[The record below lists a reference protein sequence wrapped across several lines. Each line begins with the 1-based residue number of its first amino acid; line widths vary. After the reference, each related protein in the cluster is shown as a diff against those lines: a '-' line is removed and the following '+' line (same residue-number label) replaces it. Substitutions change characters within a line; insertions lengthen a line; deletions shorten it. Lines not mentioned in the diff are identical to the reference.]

1 MSAVLKDNRIT
12 VEEYLEGELVSVI
25 KHEYEDGYAYAMAGA
40 SKNHQ
45 SIADNVLGE
54 IRQHLKTMSC
64 RPFGADIKIKVAGK
78 FYYPDMMV
86 VCEDES
92 DSAYYT
98 ESPILIVEVLSDS
111 TKQRDKTVKK
121 IAYQS
126 LPSLQEYV
134 LIEQD
139 FVDVEVC
146 RRSAQWQ
153 SQHYLSGDEVWF
165 ESIGFKLPIEEVY
178 RWVENLG
185 EKKALQDIETQRLL
199 SENNN
204 NN

>member
-1 MSAVLKDNRIT
+1 MSAVLKDNRISI
-12 VEEYLEGELVSVI
+12 EEYLAGELISDI
-25 KHEYEDGYAYAMAGA
+25 KNEYEDGYVYAMAGV

-45 SIADNVLGE
+45 SIADNVLAN
-54 IRQHLKTMSC
+54 IHLHLRGMHC
-64 RPFGADIKIKVAGK
+64 RPFGADVKIKVAGK

-86 VCEDES
+86 VCEDNS

-98 ESPILIVEVLSDS
+98 ESPVLIVEVLSDS

-121 IAYQS
+121 LAYQS

-153 SQHYLSGDEVWF
+153 SQHYLAGDEVWF
-165 ESIGFKLPIEEVY
+165 ESIDFKLPIEEVY
-178 RWVENLG
+178 RWVEN
-185 EKKALQDIETQRLL
+185 EAVKKALADVETQGLF
-199 SENNN
+199 SDNHENN
-204 NN
+204 

>member
-1 MSAVLKDNRIT
+1 MNAVLKDHKIT
-12 VEEYLEGELVSVI
+12 VEEYLAGELVSDI
-25 KHEYEDGYAYAMAGA
+25 KHEYEDGYVYAMAGV

-45 SIADNVLGE
+45 SIAGNVLAE
-54 IRQHLKTMSC
+54 IRQHLKTTRC
-64 RPFGADIKIKVAGK
+64 RPFGTDVKIKVAGK

-86 VCEDES
+86 VCEDNS

-98 ESPILIVEVLSDS
+98 ESPVLIVEVLSDS

-121 IAYQS
+121 LAYQS

-153 SQHYLSGDEVWF
+153 SQHYLAGDEVWF
-165 ESIGFKLPIEEVY
+165 ESIDFKLPIEEVY
-178 RWVENLG
+178 RWVEN
-185 EKKALQDIETQRLL
+185 EAVKKALADVETQGLF
-199 SENNN
+199 SDNHENN
-204 NN
+204 

>member
-1 MSAVLKDNRIT
+1 MNAVLKDNRISI
-12 VEEYLEGELVSVI
+12 EDYLAGELVSEI
-25 KHEYEDGYAYAMAGA
+25 KHEYEEGYVYAMAGA

-54 IRQHLKTMSC
+54 IRQHLKTTRC
-64 RPFGADIKIKVAGK
+64 RPFGTDVKIKVAGK

-86 VCEDES
+86 VCEDQS
-92 DSAYYT
+92 DSPYYT
-98 ESPILIVEVLSDS
+98 ESPVLIVEVLSDS

-126 LPSLQEYV
+126 LPSLREYV

-153 SQHYLSGDEVWF
+153 SQHYLLGDEVWF
-165 ESIGFKLPIEEVY
+165 ESLDFKLPVEEIY
-178 RWVENLG
+178 RWVENEEMREFLQAI
-185 EKKALQDIETQRLL
+185 EKKA
-199 SENNN
+199 
-204 NN
+204 

>member
-1 MSAVLKDNRIT
+1 MSAVLKDNRISI
-12 VEEYLEGELVSVI
+12 EEYLAGELISDI
-25 KHEYEDGYAYAMAGA
+25 KHEYEDGYVYAMAGV

-54 IRQHLKTMSC
+54 IRQHLKTMRC
-64 RPFGADIKIKVAGK
+64 RPFGADVKIKVAGK

-86 VCEDES
+86 VCEDKS
-92 DSAYYT
+92 NSAYYT
-98 ESPILIVEVLSDS
+98 ESPVLIVEVLSDS

-121 IAYQS
+121 LAYQS

-153 SQHYLSGDEVWF
+153 SQHYLAGDEVWF
-165 ESIGFKLPIEEVY
+165 ESLDFKLPIEEVY
-178 RWVENLG
+178 RWVEN
-185 EKKALQDIETQRLL
+185 EAVKKALADVETQGLF
-199 SENNN
+199 SDNHENN
-204 NN
+204 

>member
-1 MSAVLKDNRIT
+1 MNAVLKDHKIT
-12 VEEYLEGELVSVI
+12 VEEYLAGELVSDI
-25 KHEYEDGYAYAMAGA
+25 KHEYEDGYVYAMAGV

-45 SIADNVLGE
+45 SIAGNVLAE
-54 IRQHLKTMSC
+54 IRQHLKTTRC
-64 RPFGADIKIKVAGK
+64 RPFGTDVKIKVAGK

-86 VCEDES
+86 VCEDKS

-98 ESPILIVEVLSDS
+98 ESPVLIVEVLSDS

-121 IAYQS
+121 LAYQS

-146 RRSAQWQ
+146 RRSTQWQ
-153 SQHYLSGDEVWF
+153 SQHYLLGDEVWF
-165 ESIGFKLPIEEVY
+165 ESIDFKLPIEEVY
-178 RWVENLG
+178 RWVEN
-185 EKKALQDIETQRLL
+185 EAVKKALADVEIQGFFSDNH
-199 SENNN
+199 ENN
-204 NN
+204 